1 MLLQGVIKIM
11 DLTQE
16 EIIKNMGNRWWRL
29 NNLYYIKDENG
40 QKVLFKPEERPIQKM
55 IHDLFWYFMIVPK
68 ARQLG
73 VTTFFAILY
82 LDAILFS
89 ENKTAGIIAHRQ
101 EDMKK
106 IFKNKVKFAWDNLH
120 PWLKSYIGEPDTNS
134 AWELSFPN
142 GSNIFVSMTTRS
154 GTIQYLHISEFGYIC
169 QKFPEKAEEI
179 VTGAINS
186 VHIGNVVS
194 IESTAAGRE
203 GYFYEFCMDAE
214 KMRKEGRELTPMDWK
229 IFFFPWWVDDKYQI
243 EGNVLIT
250 KEEEDYFTTL
260 RTKHGIELTT
270 AQKNWYVKKKAN
282 MKDKMFAEFPS
293 TLDEAFQA
301 NVEGA
306 YYSREMS
313 RVYLENRIKP
323 LPVDPMV
330 EVDTWWDLGMND
342 FNVILLTQTVGNQ
355 IRFIDMY
362 WNHGYPLSHYYD
374 WLKERKEIMG
384 YRYGRHHLPH
394 DIEVKELGSGVSRKT
409 TLYNLGLRNMTVG
422 TKIGVSDGI
431 DKVRTLFPRFV
442 FDETRCQKLHES
454 LFNYRR
460 EFDDKMGAF
469 KDKPRHDE
477 NSHFADP
484 VRLMGELWKERVP
497 LMEGESTQNMEQAFF
512 A

>member
-1 MLLQGVIKIM
+1 M
-11 DLTQE
+11 DELENLTIE
-16 EIIKNMGNRWWRL
+16 EILKNMGDRWWRL
-29 NNLYYIKDENG
+29 SHLYYIKDEDG
-40 QKVLFKPEERPIQKM
+40 KKVLFDPSSREAQK
-55 IHDLFWYFMIVPK
+55 ILHENFWYFMIVPK

-73 VTTFFAILY
+73 ITTFFAILY
-82 LDAILFS
+82 FDAILFS

-106 IFKNKVKFAWDNLH
+106 IFRNKIKFAWDNLH
-120 PWLKSYIGEPDTNS
+120 PWLRNYIGEPETNS

-169 QKFPEKAEEI
+169 QKTPEKAEEI

-214 KMRKEGRELTPMDWK
+214 RLRKEGKQLTPMDWK
-229 IFFFPWWVDDKYQI
+229 IFFFPWYIDPKYKL
-243 EGNVLIT
+243 EGSVIIS
-250 KEEEDYFTTL
+250 KEENDYFNML
-260 RTKHGIELTT
+260 ETKHGIKLTT
-270 AQKNWYVKKKAN
+270 EQKNWYVKKKTK

-293 TLDEAFQA
+293 TLDEAFQT
-301 NVEGA
+301 NIEGA
-306 YYSREMS
+306 YFSREMA

-323 LPVDPMV
+323 LPYDPMIEV
-330 EVDTWWDLGMND
+330 ETWWDLGMND
-342 FNVILLTQTVGNQ
+342 FNVVLLTQTVGQQ

-362 WNHGYPLSHYYD
+362 WNHGYPLSHYYN
-374 WLKERKEIMG
+374 WLKERKEIMN
-384 YRYGRHHLPH
+384 YRFGSHHFPH
-394 DIEVKELGSGVSRKT
+394 DIEVKELSSGVSRKT
-409 TLYNLGLRNMTVG
+409 TLYNLGLRNMKVG
-422 TKIGVSDGI
+422 TKVGVSEGI
-431 DKVRTLFPRFV
+431 DKVRTLFPRFW
-442 FDETRCQKLHES
+442 FDEEKCQKLHES

-484 VRLMGELWKERVP
+484 IRLLGELWRERVP
-497 LMEGESTQNMEQAFF
+497 LLEGEDNLGTEQVFF
-512 A
+512 G